1 MLHLEKVNGNNVWD
15 ILKLTVSESQKNFV
29 ATNEISIIEA
39 YTAITGNGHAFPFG
53 IYDEDKP
60 VGFLMIGFD
69 VDDYWTDAP
78 EIAKGNYNLWRLMI
92 DKAYQNRGYGKEAVS
107 LALEFI
113 KSMPCGEMSDG
124 TWQCD
129 GHIYKYRLEIS
140 GRLSNAVKDSTYIY
154 LSNIEDITFE
164 QAWKASGL
172 SSNMDDYFDIDEAV
186 LVELPD

>member
-15 ILKLTVSESQKNFV
+15 ILKLTVSKSQKNFV

-78 EIAKGNYNLWRLMI
+78 EIAINNFKFLKLRNRKLWR
-92 DKAYQNRGYGKEAVS
+92 
-107 LALEFI
+107 
-113 KSMPCGEMSDG
+113 
-124 TWQCD
+124 
-129 GHIYKYRLEIS
+129 
-140 GRLSNAVKDSTYIY
+140 
-154 LSNIEDITFE
+154 
-164 QAWKASGL
+164 
-172 SSNMDDYFDIDEAV
+172 
-186 LVELPD
+186 

>member
-29 ATNEISIIEA
+29 AANEISIVEA
-39 YTAITGNGHAFPFG
+39 YTAISGNGHAFPFG

-92 DKAYQNRGYGKEAVS
+92 DKAYQNRGNYNLWRLMIDKAYQNRGYGKEAVS

-113 KSMPCGEMSDG
+113 KSMPCGEAEYC
-124 TWQCD
+124 W
-129 GHIYKYRLEIS
+129 
-140 GRLSNAVKDSTYIY
+140 LSYEPDNAVARQMYRSFG
-154 LSNIEDITFE
+154 FE
-164 QAWKASGL
+164 ETGE
-172 SSNMDDYFDIDEAV
+172 MDGEELIAV
-186 LVELPD
+186 LRL